1 MFLFFFDELK
11 NLHNRILGNQ
21 KLELL
26 RINCQWN
33 CMYKKDAQGCIKST
47 GTAEVEILLYRHLNW
62 CKIDFELV
70 YLIVTSLNLDI
81 NARYQR
87 SGERNILVN
96 MRKPLNV
103 PQLVLQSDKKESEL
117 G

>member
-1 MFLFFFDELK
+1 MFLGFIVVFHQKNAFLSCFSFFFDELK

-47 GTAEVEILLYRHLNW
+47 GTADGRNI
-62 CKIDFELV
+62 IIQTSELV
-70 YLIVTSLNLDI
+70 QDRL
-81 NARYQR
+81 
-87 SGERNILVN
+87 
-96 MRKPLNV
+96 
-103 PQLVLQSDKKESEL
+103 
-117 G
+117 